1 MRLDKYLKVS
11 RIIKRR
17 TVAKEACEGGRV
29 AINDKIAKPSTDVKE
44 GDIIEITFANRKLK
58 ARIIQNIWRKLIMEK
73 RVDNKIED
81 NRGNITLENRKKMTL
96 TGVEEVISFD
106 DEKILLNTKLGALTI
121 KGLNLKM
128 NKLDVQNGDVMIN
141 GEIYYIVYSGKE
153 IKKEKESIIGRL
165 FK

>member
-1 MRLDKYLKVS
+1 
-11 RIIKRR
+11 
-17 TVAKEACEGGRV
+17 
-29 AINDKIAKPSTDVKE
+29 
-44 GDIIEITFANRKLK
+44 
-58 ARIIQNIWRKLIMEK
+58 MEK
-73 RVDNKIED
+73 KSEGKLEGCK
-81 NRGNITLENRKKMTL
+81 GNITLENRKKMTL

-121 KGLNLKM
+121 KGQNLKM

-153 IKKEKESIIGRL
+153 IKKEKEGIFARL